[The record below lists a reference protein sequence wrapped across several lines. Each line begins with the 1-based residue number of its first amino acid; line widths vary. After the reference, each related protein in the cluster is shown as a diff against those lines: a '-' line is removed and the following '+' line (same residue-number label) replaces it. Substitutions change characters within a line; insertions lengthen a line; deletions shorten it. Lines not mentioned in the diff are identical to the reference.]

1 VKNLNISTKLIVG
14 FLLVALIAGIV
25 GAVGLF
31 NIRSLNDSEELL
43 YEENMLGV
51 VYSGDANIYY
61 QRLRYNMA
69 EMIILK
75 DGTKTGEYV
84 EKLNSFI
91 VGIDDNLKDYEDG
104 IITET
109 DRNQFAPVQADW
121 NQYKAYMQQVIQLA
135 EKGQY
140 DQAKKMFLEDADEIT
155 DSLIEGFL
163 SLYEYNT
170 EGAEVRFAANAG
182 RAKTAILIMN
192 ISIFAAVGVAVALG
206 LFISR
211 SISKPLKIMVEAAN
225 SLAGGNFEI
234 SVKADSKDET
244 GMLAKSFINMAS
256 TLKELIADLNFALGA
271 FAEGNFAVESQ
282 AQKSYIGD
290 FAPLLSSIN
299 KLKENLTNTL
309 MRINSA
315 AEQVA
320 AGSNQ
325 VSDGAQ
331 ALAAGSTEQA
341 SSVEELT
348 VSIGKIA
355 EQAEDSLKNVV
366 TTNQDV
372 EQAGRDVNAGN
383 ERMAELSKAMAE
395 IGATSNQIA
404 NITKVIED
412 IAFQTNILA
421 LNAAIEASR
430 AGSAGKGFAVV
441 ADEVR
446 SLAAKSAEAAKQT
459 AELIRNSVE
468 AVAKGN
474 QLSNETVK
482 LLEDVGKSAMR
493 VIEGV
498 AKIGQASAEQSHAI
512 EQIKQGLD
520 QVSAVIQ
527 TNAATAE
534 ENSATSE
541 EMAAQAVTLR
551 EEVGK
556 FKLSAREARS
566 SVHAALEPERAKLSS
581 PELGAFNGFGKY

>member
-1 VKNLNISTKLIVG
+1 MKNLNISTKLIVG

-404 NITKVIED
+404 TL
-412 IAFQTNILA
+412 Q
-421 LNAAIEASR
+421 
-430 AGSAGKGFAVV
+430 
-441 ADEVR
+441 
-446 SLAAKSAEAAKQT
+446 
-459 AELIRNSVE
+459 
-468 AVAKGN
+468 
-474 QLSNETVK
+474 K
-482 LLEDVGKSAMR
+482 LL
-493 VIEGV
+493 
-498 AKIGQASAEQSHAI
+498 KILRSK
-512 EQIKQGLD
+512 QI
-520 QVSAVIQ
+520 
-527 TNAATAE
+527 
-534 ENSATSE
+534 
-541 EMAAQAVTLR
+541 
-551 EEVGK
+551 
-556 FKLSAREARS
+556 F
-566 SVHAALEPERAKLSS
+566 
-581 PELGAFNGFGKY
+581 